1 MSVTAEEKE
10 EEEAEGIDGLGESVS
25 PSVWKRSSLTV
36 LSEGTVVDA
45 RGRWL
50 RQMQLLKSMLRFAFT
65 PLTCVRRV
73 ERHSQTLL
81 LLLLLLLYQL
91 CSRVAR
97 TLLGHRTNGWRG
109 AFALVSSASV

>member
-1 MSVTAEEKE
+1 MSVTAEEE
-10 EEEAEGIDGLGESVS
+10 EEEEEGNDGLGESVS

-81 LLLLLLLYQL
+81 LLLLLLYQL
-91 CSRVAR
+91 CSRVTR
-97 TLLGHRTNGWRG
+97 TLLGHRTNRWRG